1 LTLELQDKENVTP
14 GLDCATGTTYDA
26 ASAAG
31 NDGAE
36 DYLAQTLNHCTVEAN
51 DWHSSLDYLAFG
63 GDVLESHAFEFDR
76 IETNMYDKLDT
87 TARSDAKGVATRK
100 QLDEITRDGGYGNL
114 PRGIDGNAIT
124 RHFLRENFVRDGFQV
139 DDRAVERRK
148 NVYLCHGSF
157 TYSLAG
163 SPAPSVP
170 LSFI

>member
-14 GLDCATGTTYDA
+14 GLDCATGTTYDVPGT
-26 ASAAG
+26 AG
-31 NDGAE
+31 NDGTE
-36 DYLAQTLNHCTVEAN
+36 DYLAQALNYRTVEAD
-51 DWHSSLDYLAFG
+51 DWRSSLDDLAFG
-63 GDVLESHAFEFDR
+63 GDVLESLAFEFDR
-76 IETNMYDKLDT
+76 IETNVYDKLDT

-100 QLDEITRDGGYGNL
+100 QLDQIARDGCYGNL
-114 PRGIDGNAIT
+114 PRWIDGNAIT